1 VATALTEAP
10 AVPRLPISMTKDEDN
25 FFTCIIGPPLVE
37 DTAASKNVTVDY
49 YASLLSKDVTDRL
62 PEIRNQVQNN
72 VEELTNTS
80 FLDVLLTIFPER
92 LIDNSIKMMV

>member
-1 VATALTEAP
+1 
-10 AVPRLPISMTKDEDN
+10 
-25 FFTCIIGPPLVE
+25 
-37 DTAASKNVTVDY
+37 
-49 YASLLSKDVTDRL
+49 VTDRP

-92 LIDNSIKMMV
+92 LIDNSIKMMM